1 MHLKEI
7 YLYNEALVV
16 NKDCIHTRETEN
28 PVATQSKSQVPP
40 VPA

>member
-28 PVATQSKSQVPP
+28 PEAAQSKSQVPP